1 MGDLNQVKGWTEK
14 LSNNHRPI
22 QGAIQFN
29 ELIFRNQLNVID
41 TRSVFDV
48 WHFIIDGSWKSPTN
62 HAGVEWI
69 CVDNQQQLIN
79 MQAVVKPFSS
89 HALLAEAHAYL
100 VAIRWVVQQGY
111 ANNIRFEEAL
121 ELFERMPERD
131 IPSWNAMI
139 TGFIQNGNLKKADKL
154 FNEMPDKNV
163 ISWTT
168 MITGYIQDGQSEV
181 ALRIFSRMQAANGV
195 KPNQGTFVSV
205 LAACSSLAGLSEGHQ
220 IHQVICKTVHQ
231 NGAFVISALIN
242 MYSKCGE
249 LSTARK
255 MFDDGFAGQR
265 ALISWNGMIA
275 AYAHHGCGDEAIS
288 LFKEMQNLGIKPN
301 DVTYVGLLAACS
313 HAGLVD
319 EGLKYFDELIK
330 DKSIQVRQDHYSC
343 LVDLCGRA
351 GRVKEAFDFIQRL
364 PIEPSGSVWG
374 AFLAG
379 CYVHGN
385 TNMGKLAAKRLL
397 ELEPENAGTY
407 MLLSNIYAPS
417 GKWKEAARLRLK
429 MKDKGLKKQPGCSW
443 IDVGNKVHVFVVG
456 DKSHSKANLIY
467 SLIRDLHVK
476 MKKVGYVSDNDFTME
491 EGFLV
496 T

>member
-1 MGDLNQVKGWTEK
+1 MPK
-14 LSNNHRPI
+14 R
-22 QGAIQFN
+22 
-29 ELIFRNQLNVID
+29 NVISW
-41 TRSVFDV
+41 TAM
-48 WHFIIDGSWKSPTN
+48 IDGLSKNGRIDEAWVLFDIMLERNVVSWNVMIT
-62 HAGVEWI
+62 
-69 CVDNQQQLIN
+69 
-79 MQAVVKPFSS
+79 
-89 HALLAEAHAYL
+89 
-100 VAIRWVVQQGY
+100 GY
-111 ANNIRFEEAL
+111 AKNLRLEEAL

-131 IPSWNAMI
+131 IPPWNAMI
-139 TGFIQNGNLKKADKL
+139 TGFIQNGNLKKADKS

-168 MITGYIQDGQSEV
+168 LITGYIQEGQSEE

-205 LAACSSLAGLSEGHQ
+205 LAACSNLAGLSEGHQ

-249 LSTARK
+249 LNTARK

-265 ALISWNGMIA
+265 DLISWNGMITA
-275 AYAHHGCGDEAIS
+275 SAHHGCGGEAIS

-313 HAGLVD
+313 HAGSVD

-330 DKSIQVRQDHYSC
+330 DKSIQGRQDHYSC

-351 GRVKEAFDFIQRL
+351 GRVKEAFDFIQWL

-379 CYVHGN
+379 CNVHGN
-385 TNMGKLAAKRLL
+385 TNMGNWL
-397 ELEPENAGTY
+397 
-407 MLLSNIYAPS
+407 
-417 GKWKEAARLRLK
+417 
-429 MKDKGLKKQPGCSW
+429 Q
-443 IDVGNKVHVFVVG
+443 
-456 DKSHSKANLIY
+456 
-467 SLIRDLHVK
+467 RDFW
-476 MKKVGYVSDNDFTME
+476 N
-491 EGFLV
+491 
-496 T
+496 

>member
-1 MGDLNQVKGWTEK
+1 MIGEARSLFDRVDAKKNVVTWTAMVSGYIRMNQISEAEK
-14 LSNNHRPI
+14 L
-22 QGAIQFN
+22 FN
-29 ELIFRNQLNVID
+29 EMPHKNLV
-41 TRSVFDV
+41 
-48 WHFIIDGSWKSPTN
+48 SWNTMIK
-62 HAGVEWI
+62 G
-69 CVDNQQQLIN
+69 
-79 MQAVVKPFSS
+79 
-89 HALLAEAHAYL
+89 YL
-100 VAIRWVVQQGY
+100 QRY
-111 ANNIRFEEAL
+111 AKNLRLEEAL

-168 MITGYIQDGQSEV
+168 MITGYIQDGQSEE

-205 LAACSSLAGLSEGHQ
+205 LAACSNLAGLSEGHQ

-265 ALISWNGMIA
+265 DLISWNGMIA
-275 AYAHHGCGDEAIS
+275 AYAHHGCGGEAIS

-301 DVTYVGLLAACS
+301 DVTYVAACS

-343 LVDLCGRA
+343 LVGLCGRA
-351 GRVKEAFDFIQRL
+351 GRVKEAFDFIQQL
-364 PIEPSGSVWG
+364 PFEPSGSVWG

-407 MLLSNIYAPS
+407 MLLSNIYASS
-417 GKWKEAARLRLK
+417 GKWREAARLRLK

-456 DKSHSKANLIY
+456 DKSHSEANLIY
-467 SLIRDLHVK
+467 SLIHDLHVK